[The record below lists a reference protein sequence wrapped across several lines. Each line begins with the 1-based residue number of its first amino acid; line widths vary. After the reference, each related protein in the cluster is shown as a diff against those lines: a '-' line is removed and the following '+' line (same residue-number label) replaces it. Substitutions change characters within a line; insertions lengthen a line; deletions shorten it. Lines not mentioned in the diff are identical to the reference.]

1 MSLMCALVSEPLCV
15 PVAGALEAVAR
26 ACSPRVTVQGEEA
39 VVFDAGGL
47 ERVLGS
53 PAVIA
58 GEVARLAAERAIR
71 VRIAVAGTATAATL
85 LARARPGITLVAPGE
100 DAAVLASLPLEWL
113 ATIDQTPD
121 ARRPAH
127 ADKSLG
133 GQPPARGKGR
143 RHGRAGHSRLAPG
156 PESTSGSESKSQL
169 LSSNF
174 ELRTSKLIE
183 VLHSWGL
190 RTFGDL
196 ARLPRGDLHA
206 RLGPIGVRLHQT
218 ACGEDIAPM
227 VPVAEAPRFVER
239 IELEWP
245 IDGLEPLSFVL
256 ARQCEALAIVL
267 ERADR
272 GAVTIT
278 TTLRLTTRAVHAR
291 VLHLPAPM
299 RDARVLRTLIL
310 LDLESHPPPAAID
323 VVDLELEVTPGRITH
338 GALFARTLPS
348 PEDLATLVA
357 RLGALM
363 GETRIGA
370 PAEVD
375 TFDVRTVGIKTFQLP
390 DQGRKHKADGKSEV
404 GTSAGQLVPSA
415 LCLLPCIRRYRL
427 PLAASVALERG
438 RPVSVLP
445 SARAFAGGRVVEC
458 AGPWR
463 SSGAWWALDRRG
475 WDRDEWD
482 VQLADGAVYRIA
494 NDRGTGQWVIEGT
507 VD

>member
-1 MSLMCALVSEPLCV
+1 
-15 PVAGALEAVAR
+15 
-26 ACSPRVTVQGEEA
+26 
-39 VVFDAGGL
+39 
-47 ERVLGS
+47 
-53 PAVIA
+53 
-58 GEVARLAAERAIR
+58 
-71 VRIAVAGTATAATL
+71 
-85 LARARPGITLVAPGE
+85 
-100 DAAVLASLPLEWL
+100 
-113 ATIDQTPD
+113 
-121 ARRPAH
+121 
-127 ADKSLG
+127 
-133 GQPPARGKGR
+133 
-143 RHGRAGHSRLAPG
+143 
-156 PESTSGSESKSQL
+156 
-169 LSSNF
+169 
-174 ELRTSKLIE
+174 LIE
-183 VLHSWGL
+183 ILHVWGL
-190 RTFGDL
+190 QTIGDL

-218 ACGEDIAPM
+218 ACGEDVAPM
-227 VPVAEAPRFVER
+227 VPVAAAPRFVER

-256 ARQCEALAIVL
+256 ARQCEALAIAL

-272 GAVTIT
+272 GAVTIA

-323 VVDLELEVTPGRITH
+323 VVDLELEVTPGRIAH

-370 PAEVD
+370 PVEVD
-375 TFDVRTVGIKTFQLP
+375 TFDARRVGLTAFTIPVRNL
-390 DQGRKHKADGKSEV
+390 
-404 GTSAGQLVPSA
+404 GTSEPRNLGTPEPWSPGTSLS
-415 LCLLPCIRRYRL
+415 LRRYRL

-438 RPVSVLP
+438 RPVSVSP
-445 SARAFAGGRVVEC
+445 SARAFSGGRVVDC

-482 VQLADGAVYRIA
+482 VQLADGVVYRIA
-494 NDRGTGQWVIEGT
+494 NDRGTGQWVVEGT

>member
-1 MSLMCALVSEPLCV
+1 MCCLVSEPLCV
-15 PVAGALEAVAR
+15 PVPGALEAVAR
-26 ACSPRVTVQGEEA
+26 ACSPRVALQGEEA
-39 VVFDAGGL
+39 VVFDASGL

-58 GEVARLAAERAIR
+58 GEVARLAAGRGAR
-71 VRIAVAGTATAATL
+71 VRIAVAGTATTATL
-85 LARARPGITLVAPGE
+85 LARARPGITLVDPGA
-100 DAAVLASLPLEWL
+100 DAAALASLPLEWL
-113 ATIDQTPD
+113 AVSPGLIG
-121 ARRPAH
+121 AEGSSAHRAPA
-127 ADKSLG
+127 LG
-133 GQPPARGKGR
+133 KKRQAN
-143 RHGRAGHSRLAPG
+143 
-156 PESTSGSESKSQL
+156 

-183 VLHSWGL
+183 ILHAWGL
-190 RTFGDL
+190 HTLGDL

-206 RLGPIGVRLHQT
+206 RMGAIGVRLHQA
-218 ACGEDIAPM
+218 ACGEDIAPI
-227 VPVAEAPRFVER
+227 VPVAEATRFVER

-245 IDGLEPLSFVL
+245 IDGLEPFSFVL
-256 ARQCEALAIVL
+256 ARQCEALAVAL

-323 VVDLELEVTPGRITH
+323 VVDLELEVTPGRIAH

-375 TFDVRTVGIKTFQLP
+375 TFDARRVGQTAFTIPARNLGTP
-390 DQGRKHKADGKSEV
+390 EPRNP
-404 GTSAGQLVPSA
+404 GTSEPRNPGTSEPRNPGTSLS
-415 LCLLPCIRRYRL
+415 LRRFRL

-438 RPVSVLP
+438 RPVSVSP
-445 SARAFAGGRVVEC
+445 SARGFAGGRVVDC

-482 VQLADGAVYRIA
+482 VQLADGVVYRIA
-494 NDRGTGQWVIEGT
+494 NERGTRQWVIEGM

>member
-1 MSLMCALVSEPLCV
+1 MFLMCALVSEPLCV

-26 ACSPRVTVQGEEA
+26 ACSPRVTAQDEEA
-39 VVFDAGGL
+39 VVFDASGL
-47 ERVLGS
+47 GRVLGS
-53 PAVIA
+53 PAIIA
-58 GEVARLAAERAIR
+58 GEVARLAAGRGVR
-71 VRIAVAGTATAATL
+71 VRIALAGTATAATL
-85 LARARPGITLVAPGE
+85 LARARPGITLVDPGE
-100 DAAVLASLPLEWL
+100 DAAALASLPLEWL
-113 ATIDQTPD
+113 AMSPGLSEVEGAS
-121 ARRPAH
+121 ARLAPA
-127 ADKSLG
+127 LG
-133 GQPPARGKGR
+133 KKRQAK
-143 RHGRAGHSRLAPG
+143 AGNYRLAPG
-156 PESTSGSESKSQL
+156 PQTKTSNVEV
-169 LSSNF
+169 
-174 ELRTSKLIE
+174 RTSKLVEIF
-183 VLHSWGL
+183 HAWGL
-190 RTFGDL
+190 QTLGDL

-206 RLGPIGVRLHQT
+206 RLGPVGVRLHQA
-218 ACGEDIAPM
+218 ACGEDVAPM
-227 VPVAEAPRFVER
+227 VPAAEAPRFIDR

-256 ARQCEALAIVL
+256 ARQCEALAIAL

-272 GAVTIT
+272 GAVTIA

-310 LDLESHPPPAAID
+310 LDLESHPPSAAID

-338 GALFARTLPS
+338 GSLFARTLPS

-370 PAEVD
+370 PMEVD
-375 TFDVRTVGIKTFQLP
+375 TFDAKVVAMVTFHLP
-390 DQGRKHKADGKSEV
+390 DPGRRQKAQGTSEV
-404 GTSAGQLVPSA
+404 GTDAGQLFFEGKKGWPALEGSSLLPSA
-415 LCLLPCIRRYRL
+415 FCLLPCIRRYRL
-427 PLAASVALERG
+427 PIAASVALERG
-438 RPVSVLP
+438 RPVSVVP

-463 SSGAWWALDRRG
+463 SSGAWWTLDRQG

-482 VQLADGAVYRIA
+482 VQLADGGIYRLA
-494 NDRGTGQWVIEGT
+494 NDRGTRLWVVEGT

>member
-1 MSLMCALVSEPLCV
+1 VICCLASDPISGV
-15 PVAGALEAVAR
+15 PVPGALEAVAR
-26 ACSPRVTVQGEEA
+26 ACSPRVAVQGQEA
-39 VVFDAGGL
+39 VVFDASGL
-47 ERVLGS
+47 GRVLGS

-58 GEVARLAAERAIR
+58 GEVARLAAGRGAH
-71 VRIAVAGTATAATL
+71 VRIALAGTATAATL
-85 LARARPGITLVAPGE
+85 LALARPGITLVDPGE
-100 DAAVLASLPLEWL
+100 DAAALASLPLEWL
-113 ATIDQTPD
+113 AMSPGLSDVEGASACRAAP
-121 ARRPAH
+121 
-127 ADKSLG
+127 
-133 GQPPARGKGR
+133 GKKR
-143 RHGRAGHSRLAPG
+143 QAKAGHYRLAPG
-156 PESTSGSESKSQL
+156 PLG
-169 LSSNF
+169 SNF
-174 ELRTSKLIE
+174 EVRTSNLIE
-183 VLHSWGL
+183 ILHVWGL
-190 RTFGDL
+190 QTIGDL

-218 ACGEDIAPM
+218 ACGEDVAPM
-227 VPVAEAPRFVER
+227 VPVAAAPRFVER

-256 ARQCEALAIVL
+256 ARQCEALAIAL

-272 GAVTIT
+272 GAVTIAT
-278 TTLRLTTRAVHAR
+278 ALRLTTRAVHAR

-323 VVDLELEVTPGRITH
+323 VVDLELEVTPGRIAH

-370 PAEVD
+370 PVEVD
-375 TFDVRTVGIKTFQLP
+375 TFDARRVGLTAFTIPVRNL
-390 DQGRKHKADGKSEV
+390 
-404 GTSAGQLVPSA
+404 GTSEPRNLGTPEPWSPGTSLS
-415 LCLLPCIRRYRL
+415 LRRYRL

-438 RPVSVLP
+438 RPVSVSP
-445 SARAFAGGRVVEC
+445 SARAFSGGRVVDC

-482 VQLADGAVYRIA
+482 VQLADGVVYRIA
-494 NDRGTGQWVIEGT
+494 NDRGTGQWVVEGT

>member
-1 MSLMCALVSEPLCV
+1 V
-15 PVAGALEAVAR
+15 PVPGALEAVAR
-26 ACSPRVTVQGEEA
+26 ACSPRVAVQGEEA
-39 VVFDAGGL
+39 VVFDASGL
-47 ERVLGS
+47 GRVLGS

-58 GEVARLAAERAIR
+58 GEVARLAAGRGISI
-71 VRIAVAGTATAATL
+71 RIAIAGTTTAATL
-85 LARARPGITLVAPGE
+85 LARARPGITLVDSGE
-100 DAAVLASLPLEWL
+100 DAAALASLPLEWL
-113 ATIDQTPD
+113 AMIDQMPD
-121 ARRPAH
+121 ARRSAH
-127 ADKSLG
+127 APKVLG
-133 GQPPARGKGR
+133 GQTPARGKGR
-143 RHGRAGHSRLAPG
+143 RQGRAGHYRLAPG
-156 PESTSGSESKSQL
+156 PQMKSEREPKSQL

-174 ELRTSKLIE
+174 EVRTSKLIE
-183 VLHSWGL
+183 ILRSWGL
-190 RTFGDL
+190 QTLGDL

-218 ACGEDIAPM
+218 ACGEDRAPM
-227 VPVAEAPRFVER
+227 VPVAAAPRFVDR

-256 ARQCEALAIVL
+256 ARQCEALAIAL

-272 GAVTIT
+272 GAVTIA
-278 TTLRLTTRAVHAR
+278 TTLRLVTRAVHAR

-323 VVDLELEVTPGRITH
+323 VVDLELEVTPGRIAH

-370 PAEVD
+370 PEEVD
-375 TFDVRTVGIKTFQLP
+375 TFDARRVGLTAFTIPVRNPVPRQARDALSSS
-390 DQGRKHKADGKSEV
+390 QG
-404 GTSAGQLVPSA
+404 GTSLS
-415 LCLLPCIRRYRL
+415 LRRYRL
-427 PLAASVALERG
+427 PIAASVSLERG
-438 RPVSVLP
+438 RPVSVSP
-445 SARAFAGGRVVEC
+445 SARGFSGGRVVDC

-482 VQLADGAVYRIA
+482 VQLTDGGIYRLA
-494 NDRGTGQWVIEGT
+494 NDRGRRQWVVEGT